1 MTRMVCKHLN
11 NRITGYAKI
20 IGSLKEYNNRVSL
33 TIHSILPVLSMDE
46 VTAHYLSTISCY
58 LYYKKKTNTSST
70 AVTGEATAASNG
82 AEYGSSLSDTESKV
96 EAERA
101 CEVDLQCSPGESRE
115 WRRRNVGGRHREDAG
130 GAGRQSRGSAFPCG
144 PNGSEHGD
152 LRE

>member
-1 MTRMVCKHLN
+1 MTRMSPFVFA

-46 VTAHYLSTISCY
+46 VTSHYLSTISCY
-58 LYYKKKTNTSST
+58 LYYKKKTGSSSS
-70 AVTGEATAASNG
+70 VMVGETTTMGNG

-96 EAERA
+96 ESEEAYH
-101 CEVDLQCSPGESRE
+101 VDLQRSPGEPRE
-115 WRRRNVGGRHREDAG
+115 WRRRNAGGRYREDAG
-130 GAGRQSRGSAFPCG
+130 SAGRQSRGGAIPCG
-144 PNGSEHGD
+144 PDGSEHGD